1 MVLSVKDKRAID
13 DVYFN
18 TENGG
23 AYLSP
28 GKVYQVLKAAG
39 YSQLGL
45 HKIRRYIQSLDSY
58 SLQKPS
64 RHRFRRARVEVSG
77 PFEQYDADLADV
89 SNLSSENDGIRF
101 LLIVIDVFSRFLWV
115 EPLRSKTGKEVLKAF
130 DRIVKRG
137 VIPKRLRSD
146 GGSEFNNQWLK
157 KWCKEHDVYY
167 FTTKNVVKANYS
179 ERVIRTLKTILYRF
193 FTKQRSYR
201 YIDDLQDFVSSYNAT
216 PHRSLHNVAPKDVND
231 RNKADLFAYMYLRR
245 PKQALKSSTKR
256 SKTPYAFKIGSLV
269 RISHIRKP
277 FDRAYQQKWTSEIF
291 KIRRRFLIQ
300 NIPQYQLED
309 FQNEKIDGN
318 FYQAELQRVDKDQNT
333 LWFIEQK
340 LRKRKRQG
348 QVEWLVKFD
357 GWPSK
362 YNQWIAQKDIS
373 EVQT

>member
-1 MVLSVKDKRAID
+1 M
-13 DVYFN
+13 
-18 TENGG
+18 
-23 AYLSP
+23 
-28 GKVYQVLKAAG
+28 
-39 YSQLGL
+39 
-45 HKIRRYIQSLDSY
+45 
-58 SLQKPS
+58 
-64 RHRFRRARVEVSG
+64 
-77 PFEQYDADLADV
+77 
-89 SNLSSENDGIRF
+89 
-101 LLIVIDVFSRFLWV
+101 
-115 EPLRSKTGKEVLKAF
+115 
-130 DRIVKRG
+130 
-137 VIPKRLRSD
+137 
-146 GGSEFNNQWLK
+146 
-157 KWCKEHDVYY
+157 
-167 FTTKNVVKANYS
+167 
-179 ERVIRTLKTILYRF
+179 LYRF
-193 FTKQRSYR
+193 FTKQRTYR

-256 SKTPYAFKIGSLV
+256 SKTPYVFKIGSLV

-277 FDRAYQQKWTSEIF
+277 FDRAYQQQKWTSEIF